1 MSHPGPKI
9 FVLAVSALMAAG
21 CQQGDETNQTNPAT
35 GNQTQAADLP
45 DRTIA
50 QTLSGSD
57 QHSTLVQ
64 AVEAA
69 GLEATLSG
77 AQPYTLFAPTN
88 AAFQALPN
96 NMAQSLLQEQSRGQ
110 LTGILTYHIVPG
122 VVTAAD
128 LGRAIEQGDGKAEI
142 ATIGGGNLT
151 ATRDGG
157 AIVISDGS
165 GGQARVT
172 QADML
177 QSNGVVHVIDK
188 VLVPGEPAAPAQ

>member
-1 MSHPGPKI
+1 MSHPGRKI
-9 FVLAVSALMAAG
+9 FVLAASALLAAG
-21 CQQGDETNQTNPAT
+21 CQQGEETNQSNAVA
-35 GNQTQAADLP
+35 GNQAQPAELP

-50 QTLSGSD
+50 QTLAGSG
-57 QHSTLVQ
+57 QHSTLVS
-64 AVEAA
+64 AVKAA

-96 NMAQSLLQEQSRGQ
+96 NMAQSLLQEESRGQ

-122 VVTAAD
+122 AVTAAD
-128 LGRAIEQGDGKAEI
+128 LGRAIEQGDGRTEI

-151 ATRDGG
+151 VSRNGD

-177 QSNGVVHVIDK
+177 QANGVVHVIDK
-188 VLVPGEPAAPAQ
+188 VLVPGQPAAPTQ